1 MVDTLGVISSIISII
16 GAFIAVVK
24 ARKAKKYSE
33 IYHSTDEK
41 EQLHKIFVHL
51 EVIQDTSYR
60 LKTDSERGIKITH
73 ELKEYTEIRRK
84 LNTLN
89 NLTPS
94 SYTTISTNLQ
104 TCIQHLDVVISENRV
119 LTNPEMTTFKATLN
133 LAVNDVKQAYEDLR
147 QDLMQ
152 MQN

>member
-1 MVDTLGVISSIISII
+1 MVDILGVISSIISII
-16 GAFIAVVK
+16 GAFIAVIK

-41 EQLHKIFVHL
+41 EQLHRIFVHL

-73 ELKEYTEIRRK
+73 ELKEYKEVRRK
-84 LNTLN
+84 LNTLI
-89 NLTPS
+89 NLTPV
-94 SYTTISTNLQ
+94 SYTAISTNLQ
-104 TCIQHLDVVISENRV
+104 TCIQQLDTVISEDRV
-119 LTNPEMTTFKATLN
+119 LTRSEMTAFRTTLN
-133 LAVNDVKQAYEDLR
+133 LVVNDVKQAHEDLR

>member
-1 MVDTLGVISSIISII
+1 LVDILGVISSIISII
-16 GAFIAVVK
+16 GAFIAVIK

-41 EQLHKIFVHL
+41 EQLHRIFVHL

-73 ELKEYTEIRRK
+73 ELKEYKEVRRK
-84 LNTLN
+84 LNTLI
-89 NLTPS
+89 NLTPV
-94 SYTTISTNLQ
+94 SYTAISTNLQ
-104 TCIQHLDVVISENRV
+104 TCIQQLDTVISEDRV
-119 LTNPEMTTFKATLN
+119 LTRSEMTAFRTTLN
-133 LAVNDVKQAYEDLR
+133 LVVNDVKQAHEDLR